1 MADLVS
7 LAAVFSIVTQRS
19 SRCVT
24 ILKTAARETMADSDP
39 QIRGAGRGGG
49 RGGGLLAVSKR
60 KKNVRSSPQFGLKIR
75 GEDPGPPGP
84 SPGSATAVEPL
95 TPGYPWGTDKWPLN
109 RGSSSILRPGI
120 KEFSC
125 WKWMID
131 YNFGIDDAAESKF
144 GIHKQP
150 IVLNSLKYKCCISRS
165 RDMSR
170 DHFVKNGKLLT
181 NWWPV

>member
-24 ILKTAARETMADSDP
+24 ILKTAARETMADSDL
-39 QIRGAGRGGG
+39 QIRGAGKGGG
-49 RGGGLLAVSKR
+49 GDGEAVSKR